1 MILLPDYPDRV
12 IREHRVRV
20 ERIAL
25 SVTFLLIFSA
35 SWWLF
40 SGLFGSPELLSR
52 LGPISLIFIS
62 SLVVIDLIDYGLI
75 QKSRIGVIANIC
87 YPTLLA
93 LSISNLKF
101 NDVLISGS
109 IYFLMAVFLWFV
121 AKKNL
126 SITHSSRRWRGL
138 TSILG
143 LAFSASVMYS
153 ISSEIQIYMVVF
165 ACILITMI
173 PDLLSKDENH
183 KSRKDFIKKLDLVEE
198 QVLLL
203 RSQGIS
209 LEQASSILKKAR
221 EDCWNEPEKGLTVIL
236 LAEEEIERVK
246 ALANDLDDIKQETHL
261 FMKKAESIA
270 PGVHGPRKA
279 FESGQKESDFG
290 SLREAEI
297 LFRLSKKR
305 SEIIIQ
311 HWQNAIDE
319 LASAEELISFVKD
332 IPLDSINSIIDSAK
346 EALESE
352 NPVEAIKIASSVP
365 GHLESLESTTTE
377 AKEAIIEAE
386 KAIQEVEGSFSVS
399 TKERLVESKVALES
413 GNSSLAKGLATSI
426 LRDINKMSESMQN
439 VQRGLRQRKKLTAVF
454 PSGKSGDQWRNQL
467 EDIETKVNSE
477 QWVEASDLLES
488 LTKNL
493 QQYEKSR
500 SEALEL
506 YSFVESEW
514 IELRKKL
521 DSSNIKVNDSM
532 RMNAES
538 KLSES
543 KKLLEEGDIDSTL
556 SSLGKTD
563 EIMENLRRRI

>member
-165 ACILITMI
+165 TCILISMI

-203 RSQGIS
+203 RSQGVS

-319 LASAEELISFVKD
+319 LASAEELISFVKG

-439 VQRGLRQRKKLTAVF
+439 VQRGLRQRQKLTAVF
-454 PSGKSGDQWRNQL
+454 PSGKSGDKWRNQL

-477 QWVEASDLLES
+477 QWVEASDLLEL

-543 KKLLEEGDIDSTL
+543 KKRLEEGDIDSTL

>member
-93 LSISNLKF
+93 LSISNIKF

-153 ISSEIQIYMVVF
+153 ISSEIQIYMIVF
-165 ACILITMI
+165 TCVLITMI
-173 PDLLSKDENH
+173 PDLISKDENH

-319 LASAEELISFVKD
+319 IASAEGLISFVKG
-332 IPLDSINSIIDSAK
+332 ITLDSINSIIDSAK

-454 PSGKSGDQWRNQL
+454 PSGKSGDEWRNQL
-467 EDIETKVNSE
+467 DDIEIKVNLE
-477 QWVEASDLLES
+477 QWVEASELLEL

-493 QQYEKSR
+493 QKYEKSK
-500 SEALEL
+500 SEAQEL

-514 IELRKKL
+514 IDLRKKL

-556 SSLGKTD
+556 SILGKTD

>member
-93 LSISNLKF
+93 LSISNIEF

-143 LAFSASVMYS
+143 LAFSALVMYS

-165 ACILITMI
+165 TCILITMI

-246 ALANDLDDIKQETHL
+246 ALANDLDDIKQETDL

-311 HWQNAIDE
+311 HWQNAMDE
-319 LASAEELISFVKD
+319 IASAEELISYVKS
-332 IPLDSINSIIDSAK
+332 ITLDSINNIIDSAK

>member
-143 LAFSASVMYS
+143 LAFSALVMYS

-165 ACILITMI
+165 TCILITMI

-311 HWQNAIDE
+311 HWQNAMDE
-319 LASAEELISFVKD
+319 IASAEELISYVKS
-332 IPLDSINSIIDSAK
+332 ITLDSINNIIDSAK

-352 NPVEAIKIASSVP
+352 NPLEAIKIASSVP

-399 TKERLVESKVALES
+399 TKERLLESKVALES

>member
-165 ACILITMI
+165 TCILITMI

-311 HWQNAIDE
+311 HWQNAMDE
-319 LASAEELISFVKD
+319 IASAEELISYVKG
-332 IPLDSINSIIDSAK
+332 ITLDSINNIIDSAK
-346 EALESE
+346 EALGSE

-399 TKERLVESKVALES
+399 TKERLLESKVALES

>member
-153 ISSEIQIYMVVF
+153 ISSEIQIYMIVF
-165 ACILITMI
+165 TCILITMI

-319 LASAEELISFVKD
+319 IASAEELISFVKG
-332 IPLDSINSIIDSAK
+332 ITLDSINSIIDSAK

>member
-93 LSISNLKF
+93 LSISNIKF

-109 IYFLMAVFLWFV
+109 IYFLMAVFLFFV

-153 ISSEIQIYMVVF
+153 ISSEIQIYMIVF
-165 ACILITMI
+165 TCILITMI
-173 PDLLSKDENH
+173 PDLISKDENH

-221 EDCWNEPEKGLTVIL
+221 EDCWNEPERGLTVIL

-319 LASAEELISFVKD
+319 IASAEELISFVTG
-332 IPLDSINSIIDSAK
+332 IILDSINSIIDSAK

-352 NPVEAIKIASSVP
+352 NPVEAIKIASSVS
-365 GHLESLESTTTE
+365 GHLESLESTTKE

-454 PSGKSGDQWRNQL
+454 PSGKSGDEWRNQL
-467 EDIETKVNSE
+467 DDIEIKVNLE
-477 QWVEASDLLES
+477 QWVEASELLEL

-493 QQYEKSR
+493 QKYEKSK
-500 SEALEL
+500 SEAQEL

-514 IELRKKL
+514 IDLRKKL

-556 SSLGKTD
+556 SILGKTD

>member
-1 MILLPDYPDRV
+1 VILLPDYPDRV

-165 ACILITMI
+165 TCILITMI

-311 HWQNAIDE
+311 HWQNAMDE
-319 LASAEELISFVKD
+319 IASAEELISYVKG
-332 IPLDSINSIIDSAK
+332 ITLDSINNIIDSAK
-346 EALESE
+346 EALGSE
-352 NPVEAIKIASSVP
+352 NPLEAIKIASSVP

-399 TKERLVESKVALES
+399 TKERLLESKVALES

>member
-165 ACILITMI
+165 TCILISMI

-203 RSQGIS
+203 RSQGVS

-311 HWQNAIDE
+311 HWQNAMDE
-319 LASAEELISFVKD
+319 IASAEELISYVKG
-332 IPLDSINSIIDSAK
+332 ITLDSINNIIDSAK

>member
-143 LAFSASVMYS
+143 LAFSALVMYS

-165 ACILITMI
+165 TCILITMI

-311 HWQNAIDE
+311 HWQNAMDE
-319 LASAEELISFVKD
+319 IASAEELISYVKS
-332 IPLDSINSIIDSAK
+332 ITLDSINNIIDSAK

-556 SSLGKTD
+556 STLGKTD

>member
-1 MILLPDYPDRV
+1 VILLPDYPDRV

-165 ACILITMI
+165 TCILITMI

-311 HWQNAIDE
+311 HWQNAMDE
-319 LASAEELISFVKD
+319 IASAEELISYVKG
-332 IPLDSINSIIDSAK
+332 ITLDSINNIIDSAK
-346 EALESE
+346 EALGSE

>member
-1 MILLPDYPDRV
+1 VILLPDYPDRV

-40 SGLFGSPELLSR
+40 SGLFGSPELLTR

-62 SLVVIDLIDYGLI
+62 SLVIIDLIDYGLI
-75 QKSRIGVIANIC
+75 QKSRIGVIANIS
-87 YPTLLA
+87 YPSLLA
-93 LSISNLKF
+93 LSLSNPRF
-101 NDVLISGS
+101 NDALISGS
-109 IYFLMAVFLWFV
+109 LYFLLAAFLFLI
-121 AKKNL
+121 AKRNL
-126 SITHSSRRWRGL
+126 SINHSSRRWRGL
-138 TSILG
+138 TSIFG

-153 ISSEIQIYMVVF
+153 ISSEIQIYVVVF
-165 ACILITMI
+165 MCILTTMI
-173 PDLLSKDENH
+173 PDLISKDENH
-183 KSRKDFIKKLDLVEE
+183 KSRKNFMKKLDLVEE

-221 EDCWNEPEKGLTVIL
+221 EECWNVPEKGIAAIL

-246 ALANDLDDIKQETHL
+246 ALASDLDDIKQETNL

-270 PGVHGPRKA
+270 PGIHGPRKA

-311 HWQNAIDE
+311 HWQNASVEI
-319 LASAEELISFVKD
+319 AKAEELISNAKGV
-332 IPLDSINSIIDSAK
+332 ILDSINSIIDSAK
-346 EALESE
+346 EALKSE
-352 NPVEAIKIASSVP
+352 NPLEAIKIASSVP
-365 GHLESLESTTTE
+365 GHLNSLESTTIE

-386 KAIQEVEGSFSVS
+386 KSIQAVGGSFSVR
-399 TKERLVESKVALES
+399 TKERLLESKIALES

-439 VQRGLRQRKKLTAVF
+439 VQRGLRQRKKLVASF
-454 PSGKSGDQWRNQL
+454 PSGQSGEELRNQL
-467 EDIETKVNSE
+467 TAIEVKVSSE
-477 QWVEASDLLES
+477 QWVEASNLLEL

-493 QQYEKSR
+493 QDFEKSK

-506 YSFVESEW
+506 FLFVESEW
-514 IELRKKL
+514 IDLRKKL
-521 DSSNIKVNDSM
+521 DSSGIKANDPM
-532 RMNAES
+532 RINAES

-543 KKLLEEGDIDSTL
+543 KNFLDEGSIDYTL

-563 EIMENLRRRI
+563 EIIENLRRRI

>member
-40 SGLFGSPELLSR
+40 SGLLGSPELLSR

-153 ISSEIQIYMVVF
+153 ISSEIQIYMIVF
-165 ACILITMI
+165 TCILITMI

-311 HWQNAIDE
+311 HWQNAMDE
-319 LASAEELISFVKD
+319 IASAEELISYVKG
-332 IPLDSINSIIDSAK
+332 ITLDSINNIIDSAK
-346 EALESE
+346 EALGSE

>member
-93 LSISNLKF
+93 LSISNIKF

-153 ISSEIQIYMVVF
+153 ISSEIQIYMIVF
-165 ACILITMI
+165 TCILITMI
-173 PDLLSKDENH
+173 PDLISKDENH

-221 EDCWNEPEKGLTVIL
+221 EDCWNEPERGLTVIL

-261 FMKKAESIA
+261 FVKKAESIA

-319 LASAEELISFVKD
+319 IASAEELISFVKG
-332 IPLDSINSIIDSAK
+332 ITLDSINSIIDSAK

-439 VQRGLRQRKKLTAVF
+439 VQRGLRQRKKLTAFF
-454 PSGKSGDQWRNQL
+454 PSGKSGDEWRNQL
-467 EDIETKVNSE
+467 EDIETKVNLE
-477 QWVEASDLLES
+477 QWVEASELLEL

-493 QQYEKSR
+493 QKYEKSK
-500 SEALEL
+500 SEAQEL

-514 IELRKKL
+514 IDLRKKL

-556 SSLGKTD
+556 STLGKTD
-563 EIMENLRRRI
+563 EIIENLRRRI

>member
-165 ACILITMI
+165 TCILISMI

-203 RSQGIS
+203 RSQGVS

-319 LASAEELISFVKD
+319 IASAEELISFVKG
-332 IPLDSINSIIDSAK
+332 ITLDSINSIIDSAK

-477 QWVEASDLLES
+477 QWVEASDLLEL

-543 KKLLEEGDIDSTL
+543 KKLLEDGDIDSTL

>member
-153 ISSEIQIYMVVF
+153 ISSEIQIYLIVF
-165 ACILITMI
+165 TCILITMI

-246 ALANDLDDIKQETHL
+246 ALANDLDEIKQETHL

-319 LASAEELISFVKD
+319 IASAEELISFVQG
-332 IPLDSINSIIDSAK
+332 ITLDSINSIIDSAK

-477 QWVEASDLLES
+477 QWVEASDLLEL

-514 IELRKKL
+514 IDLRKKL

>member
-25 SVTFLLIFSA
+25 SITFLLIFSA

-40 SGLFGSPELLSR
+40 SGLFGAPDLLSR

-62 SLVVIDLIDYGLI
+62 SLVIFDLIDYGLI
-75 QKSRIGVIANIC
+75 QKSRIGVIANIS
-87 YPTLLA
+87 YPCLLA
-93 LSISNLKF
+93 LSLSNLKL
-101 NDVLISGS
+101 NDILISGS
-109 IYFLMAVFLWFV
+109 IYLLLAIFLWFI

-126 SITHSSRRWRGL
+126 SKTHSSRKWRGL

-153 ISSEIQIYMVVF
+153 ISSEIQIYMIVF
-165 ACILITMI
+165 TCILITMI
-173 PDLLSKDENH
+173 PDLASKDENH
-183 KSRKDFIKKLDLVEE
+183 KSRKDFLKKLDLVEE
-198 QVLLL
+198 QVLFL

-221 EDCWNEPEKGLTVIL
+221 EECWNEPEKGIAAIL

-246 ALANDLDDIKQETHL
+246 SLAKDLDEIKQETHL

-270 PGVHGPRKA
+270 PGIHGPRKA

-311 HWQNAIDE
+311 HWQNASDKI
-319 LASAEELISFVKD
+319 ASAEELISSVTGVQ
-332 IPLDSINSIIDSAK
+332 LDSINSIIDSAK

-352 NPVEAIKIASSVP
+352 NPEEAIKIASSVS
-365 GHLESLESTTTE
+365 GHLESLESTTIE
-377 AKEAIIEAE
+377 AEEAIIEAE
-386 KAIQEVEGSFSVS
+386 KAIQDVGGSFSVS
-399 TKERLVESKVALES
+399 TKERLVESKIALES

-426 LRDINKMSESMQN
+426 LRDINKISESMQN
-439 VQRGLRQRKKLTAVF
+439 VQRGLRQRKKLVASF
-454 PSGKSGDQWRNQL
+454 PSGPSGEEWKNQL
-467 EDIETKVNSE
+467 ENIESKVNLE
-477 QWVEASDLLES
+477 HWVEASDLLET

-493 QQYEKSR
+493 QKYEKSK
-500 SEALEL
+500 SEAQEL

-514 IELRKKL
+514 IDLRKKL
-521 DSSNIKVNDSM
+521 DSSSVKVNDPM
-532 RMNAES
+532 RINAEREI
-538 KLSES
+538 SES
-543 KKLLEEGDIDSTL
+543 KRFLDEGDIDSTL

-563 EIMENLRRRI
+563 EIIENLRRRI

>member
-165 ACILITMI
+165 TCILITMI

-311 HWQNAIDE
+311 HWQNAMDE
-319 LASAEELISFVKD
+319 IASAEELISYVKG
-332 IPLDSINSIIDSAK
+332 ITLDSINNIIDSAK
-346 EALESE
+346 EALGSE

-386 KAIQEVEGSFSVS
+386 KAIQEVEGSFSIS

-543 KKLLEEGDIDSTL
+543 KRLLEEGDIDSTL

>member
-93 LSISNLKF
+93 LSISNIEF

-138 TSILG
+138 TSIFG

-153 ISSEIQIYMVVF
+153 ISSEIQIYMIVF
-165 ACILITMI
+165 TCILITMI
-173 PDLLSKDENH
+173 PDLISKDENH

-319 LASAEELISFVKD
+319 IASAEELISFVKG
-332 IPLDSINSIIDSAK
+332 IKLDSINSIIDSAK

-365 GHLESLESTTTE
+365 GHLESLESMTTE

-454 PSGKSGDQWRNQL
+454 PSGKSGDEWRNQL
-467 EDIETKVNSE
+467 EDIETKVNLE
-477 QWVEASDLLES
+477 QWVEASELLEL

-493 QQYEKSR
+493 QKYEKSK
-500 SEALEL
+500 SEAQEL

-514 IELRKKL
+514 IDLRKKL

-556 SSLGKTD
+556 STLGKTD

>member
-165 ACILITMI
+165 TCILITMI

-311 HWQNAIDE
+311 HWQNAMDE
-319 LASAEELISFVKD
+319 IASAEELISYVKG
-332 IPLDSINSIIDSAK
+332 ITLDSINNIIDSAK

-543 KKLLEEGDIDSTL
+543 KRLLEEGDIDSTL

>member
-93 LSISNLKF
+93 LSISNIKF

-153 ISSEIQIYMVVF
+153 ISSEIQIYMIVF
-165 ACILITMI
+165 TCILITMI
-173 PDLLSKDENH
+173 PDLISKDENH

-319 LASAEELISFVKD
+319 IASAEELISFVTG
-332 IPLDSINSIIDSAK
+332 IILDSINSIIDSAK

-352 NPVEAIKIASSVP
+352 NPVEAIKIASSVS
-365 GHLESLESTTTE
+365 GHLESLESTTKE

-454 PSGKSGDQWRNQL
+454 PSGKSGDEWRNQL
-467 EDIETKVNSE
+467 EDIEIKVNLE
-477 QWVEASDLLES
+477 QWVEASELLEL

-493 QQYEKSR
+493 QKYEKSK
-500 SEALEL
+500 SEAQEL

-514 IELRKKL
+514 IDLRKKL

-556 SSLGKTD
+556 STLGKTD

>member
-93 LSISNLKF
+93 LSISNIEF

-138 TSILG
+138 TSIFG

-153 ISSEIQIYMVVF
+153 ISSEIQIYMIVF
-165 ACILITMI
+165 TCILITMI
-173 PDLLSKDENH
+173 PDLISKDENH

-319 LASAEELISFVKD
+319 IASAEELISFVKG
-332 IPLDSINSIIDSAK
+332 IKLDSINSIIDSAK

-365 GHLESLESTTTE
+365 GHLESLESMTTE

-454 PSGKSGDQWRNQL
+454 PSGKSGDEWRNQL
-467 EDIETKVNSE
+467 EDIETKVNLE
-477 QWVEASDLLES
+477 QWVEASELLEL

-493 QQYEKSR
+493 QKYEKSK
-500 SEALEL
+500 SEAQEL

-514 IELRKKL
+514 IDLRKKL
-521 DSSNIKVNDSM
+521 NSSNIKVNDSM

-556 SSLGKTD
+556 STLGKTD

>member
-109 IYFLMAVFLWFV
+109 IYFLMAIFLWFL

-153 ISSEIQIYMVVF
+153 ISSEIQIYLIVF
-165 ACILITMI
+165 TCILITMI

-246 ALANDLDDIKQETHL
+246 ALANDLDEIKQETHL

-319 LASAEELISFVKD
+319 IASAEELISIVQG
-332 IPLDSINSIIDSAK
+332 ITLDSINSIIDSAK

-477 QWVEASDLLES
+477 QWVEASELLEL

-514 IELRKKL
+514 IDLRKKL

>member
-93 LSISNLKF
+93 LSISNIKF

-153 ISSEIQIYMVVF
+153 ISSEIQIYMIVF
-165 ACILITMI
+165 TCILITMI
-173 PDLLSKDENH
+173 PDLISKDENH

-319 LASAEELISFVKD
+319 IASAEGLISFVKG
-332 IPLDSINSIIDSAK
+332 ITLDSINSIIDSAK

-454 PSGKSGDQWRNQL
+454 PSGKSGDEWRNQL
-467 EDIETKVNSE
+467 EDIEIKVNLE
-477 QWVEASDLLES
+477 QWVEASELLEL

-493 QQYEKSR
+493 QKYEKSK
-500 SEALEL
+500 SEAQEL

-514 IELRKKL
+514 IDLRKKL

-556 SSLGKTD
+556 STLGKTD

>member
-93 LSISNLKF
+93 LSISNIEF

-109 IYFLMAVFLWFV
+109 IYFLMTVFLWFV

-143 LAFSASVMYS
+143 LAFSALVMYS

-165 ACILITMI
+165 TCILITMI

-311 HWQNAIDE
+311 HWQNAMDE
-319 LASAEELISFVKD
+319 IASAEELISYVKG
-332 IPLDSINSIIDSAK
+332 ITLDSINNIIDSAK

-365 GHLESLESTTTE
+365 GHLESLESTTKE

-426 LRDINKMSESMQN
+426 LRDINKMSESMRN
-439 VQRGLRQRKKLTAVF
+439 VQRGLRQRKKLTVVF

>member
-165 ACILITMI
+165 TCILITMI

-311 HWQNAIDE
+311 HWQNAMDE
-319 LASAEELISFVKD
+319 IASAEELISYVKG
-332 IPLDSINSIIDSAK
+332 ITLDSINNIIDSAK

-365 GHLESLESTTTE
+365 GHLESLESTTKE

>member
-153 ISSEIQIYMVVF
+153 ISSEIQIYMIVF
-165 ACILITMI
+165 TCILITMI

-319 LASAEELISFVKD
+319 LASAEELISFVKG
-332 IPLDSINSIIDSAK
+332 ITLDPINSIIDSAK

>member
-165 ACILITMI
+165 TCILITMI

-311 HWQNAIDE
+311 HWQNAMDE
-319 LASAEELISFVKD
+319 IASAEELISFVKG
-332 IPLDSINSIIDSAK
+332 IT
-346 EALESE
+346 
-352 NPVEAIKIASSVP
+352 V
-365 GHLESLESTTTE
+365 T
-377 AKEAIIEAE
+377 
-386 KAIQEVEGSFSVS
+386 
-399 TKERLVESKVALES
+399 
-413 GNSSLAKGLATSI
+413 
-426 LRDINKMSESMQN
+426 
-439 VQRGLRQRKKLTAVF
+439 
-454 PSGKSGDQWRNQL
+454 
-467 EDIETKVNSE
+467 
-477 QWVEASDLLES
+477 
-488 LTKNL
+488 
-493 QQYEKSR
+493 
-500 SEALEL
+500 
-506 YSFVESEW
+506 
-514 IELRKKL
+514 
-521 DSSNIKVNDSM
+521 
-532 RMNAES
+532 
-538 KLSES
+538 
-543 KKLLEEGDIDSTL
+543 
-556 SSLGKTD
+556 
-563 EIMENLRRRI
+563 

>member
-1 MILLPDYPDRV
+1 
-12 IREHRVRV
+12 
-20 ERIAL
+20 
-25 SVTFLLIFSA
+25 
-35 SWWLF
+35 
-40 SGLFGSPELLSR
+40 
-52 LGPISLIFIS
+52 
-62 SLVVIDLIDYGLI
+62 
-75 QKSRIGVIANIC
+75 
-87 YPTLLA
+87 
-93 LSISNLKF
+93 
-101 NDVLISGS
+101 
-109 IYFLMAVFLWFV
+109 
-121 AKKNL
+121 
-126 SITHSSRRWRGL
+126 
-138 TSILG
+138 
-143 LAFSASVMYS
+143 MYS
-153 ISSEIQIYMVVF
+153 ISSEIQIYIIVF
-165 ACILITMI
+165 ICILITMI
-173 PDLLSKDENH
+173 PDLISKDENH

-203 RSQGIS
+203 RSQGFS

-221 EDCWNEPEKGLTVIL
+221 EDCWNEPEKGLTAIL

-246 ALANDLDDIKQETHL
+246 ALTIDLDDIKKETRL

-290 SLREAEI
+290 SLREAET

-319 LASAEELISFVKD
+319 IERAEELISFVSG
-332 IPLDSINSIIDSAK
+332 ITLDSINSIIDSAK

-426 LRDINKMSESMQN
+426 IRDINKVSESMQN

-454 PSGKSGDQWRNQL
+454 PSGKSGEQWMNQL
-467 EDIETKVNSE
+467 EDIETKVNLE
-477 QWVEASDLLES
+477 QWVEASDLLEL

-493 QQYEKSR
+493 QKYEKSK
-500 SEALEL
+500 SEAMEL

-514 IELRKKL
+514 IDLRKKL
-521 DSSNIKVNDSM
+521 DSSQIKVNDSM

-543 KKLLEEGDIDSTL
+543 KKFLEEGDIDSTL

>member
-153 ISSEIQIYMVVF
+153 ISSEIQIYMIVF
-165 ACILITMI
+165 TCILITMI

-246 ALANDLDDIKQETHL
+246 ALANDLDEIKQETHL

-311 HWQNAIDE
+311 HWQNAMDE
-319 LASAEELISFVKD
+319 IASAEELISIVKG
-332 IPLDSINSIIDSAK
+332 ITLDSINSIIDSAK

-477 QWVEASDLLES
+477 QWVEASGLLEL

-556 SSLGKTD
+556 STLGKTD

>member
-165 ACILITMI
+165 TCILITMI

-311 HWQNAIDE
+311 HWQNAMDE
-319 LASAEELISFVKD
+319 IASAEELISYVKG
-332 IPLDSINSIIDSAK
+332 ITLDSINNIIDSAK
-346 EALESE
+346 EALGSE

-543 KKLLEEGDIDSTL
+543 KRLLEEGDIDSTL

>member
-165 ACILITMI
+165 TCILITMI

-311 HWQNAIDE
+311 HWQNAMDE
-319 LASAEELISFVKD
+319 IASAEELISYVKG
-332 IPLDSINSIIDSAK
+332 ITLDSINNIIDSAK
-346 EALESE
+346 EALGSE

-543 KKLLEEGDIDSTL
+543 KKLLEEGEIDSTL

>member
-93 LSISNLKF
+93 LSISNIEF

-138 TSILG
+138 TSIFG

-153 ISSEIQIYMVVF
+153 ISSEIQIYMIVF
-165 ACILITMI
+165 TCILITMI
-173 PDLLSKDENH
+173 PDLISKDENH

-221 EDCWNEPEKGLTVIL
+221 EDCWNEPERGLTVIL

-319 LASAEELISFVKD
+319 IASAEELISFVKG
-332 IPLDSINSIIDSAK
+332 IKLDSINSIIDSAK

-365 GHLESLESTTTE
+365 GHLESLESMTTE

-454 PSGKSGDQWRNQL
+454 PSGKSGDEWRNQL
-467 EDIETKVNSE
+467 EDIETKVNLE
-477 QWVEASDLLES
+477 QWVEASELLEL

-493 QQYEKSR
+493 QKYEKSK
-500 SEALEL
+500 SEAQEL

-514 IELRKKL
+514 IDLRKKL

-556 SSLGKTD
+556 STLGKTD

>member
-153 ISSEIQIYMVVF
+153 ISSEIQIYMIVF
-165 ACILITMI
+165 TCILITMI

-203 RSQGIS
+203 RSQGVS

-319 LASAEELISFVKD
+319 LASAEELISFVKG
-332 IPLDSINSIIDSAK
+332 ITLDSINNIIDSAK

-454 PSGKSGDQWRNQL
+454 PSGKYGDQWRNQL